1 MQINKNKSEEKMVIL
16 NRIQAEKVKNL
27 MLQIEVLKKENKELE
42 RLQNEA
48 AQSKLIE

>member
-1 MQINKNKSEEKMVIL
+1 MVIL